1 MTYWAYA
8 GERAR
13 VDQAM
18 VRSDCDVMCM
28 LVGRDA
34 LLVSTMKFESGSD

>member
-1 MTYWAYA
+1 
-8 GERAR
+8 
-13 VDQAM
+13 M

-34 LLVSTMKFESGSD
+34 LLVSTMKFESGND

>member
-18 VRSDCDVMCM
+18 VRSDCDVH
-28 LVGRDA
+28 VGGARRAARVDNE
-34 LLVSTMKFESGSD
+34 VRVW